1 MVGILTRMAAAL
13 GGSTAIATGPNP
25 NNFGTE
31 NIPMP
36 AGNTGLSAEAIY
48 NIKFAH
54 MSAHLANGGTRPR
67 ASTVR
72 RALRLE
78 AAGKSLKHGARI
90 VLPDGTT
97 KHPTKRR

>member
-1 MVGILTRMAAAL
+1 MVGLLNRLLSAMGL
-13 GGSTAIATGPNP
+13 ATINEQ
-25 NNFGTE
+25 NLGTE
-31 NIPMP
+31 YIPTP
-36 AGNTGLSAEAIY
+36 AGDGMSASQVYA
-48 NIKFAH
+48 IKFAH
-54 MSAHLANGGTRPR
+54 MSNHLANGGTRPR

-78 AAGKSLKHGARI
+78 AAGKPLNRGARI